1 MSISKGHSNR
11 LKRYPHCP
19 DDEVRELFYRVRD
32 VSSTPIYH
40 TVAQSEGLAGILS
53 RTLNDVFKCSWPDII
68 KDDALLDLPA
78 AVKSRARIFYAAYL
92 RAQEN
97 SALYEFY
104 HVSLPVNWDLDTS
117 LRQFRVA
124 LCSTIDLES
133 ALKQH
138 CGGEQSTTEDYTP
151 ALAWS
156 LAYDS
161 LMLNVWHNEL
171 QEKGVSISFRP
182 RWSSFPST
190 AAPTNLEFPVIIPD
204 VVFSARIDTS
214 YPRLQEALKYHPAY
228 VFSCGAAHPAYIDI
242 PILVIEYKKR
252 YSENNDSRGNEDHR
266 KHLRAAMTAA
276 LPLYSV
282 LGIEA
287 PLCGL
292 FLKHYGVDTL
302 MGIVGDSPAEGRTP
316 YIHKAVIN
324 EKANYQKEFDL
335 FSEARDLLHLRTIIS
350 KIYASA
356 KSISAELE
364 KSQTKALLPCDWADE
379 VLRLAAE
386 SSFTNPRRLID
397 VTRPPSVVDDEV
409 LRFLFDSS
417 EDEIRLWLQT
427 ADIVIESVTTST
439 QLPAH
444 IKLWLCLF
452 EEEPLYQSILQEGAD
467 DIKKGLPDRAHDLLS
482 ELQNACTSGVPSGT
496 SAYHAYIRSDV
507 TFSLLFCSY
516 ARDLC
521 AMPEDP
527 MNNHSRLTH
536 WMAFYNCLF
545 SKAYRSSLSENLLVR
560 YYPHWTVHRLL
571 RKDEDLQSDGIGL
584 TEIRPHFALVF
595 ELEDG
600 RELFL
605 RTPDRA
611 TVKKALR
618 ECSVATRKGSD
629 IQITVAIVEYVLTI
643 DNPQERAKHL
653 AHLSAALRSAL
664 ALWELFHVE
673 AAILGFLVEQNI
685 VLTVVAWINKD
696 KKCIISEIS
705 DYTFNMSI
713 PHETFRFFN
722 LFRMQG
728 SETFVAHIED
738 EVEMKKQE
746 ALDALRPPLPTQR
759 SAELTR
765 RVKEDKPERQD
776 PRGWSEDVAK
786 STAVQGDATM

>member
-1 MSISKGHSNR
+1 MSISQGHSNR
-11 LKRYPHCP
+11 FKRYPHCP
-19 DDEVRELFYRVRD
+19 DDEVRECFVNPL
-32 VSSTPIYH
+32 YH
-40 TVAQSEGLAGILS
+40 TVAQSAGLAGILS

-78 AVKSRARIFYAAYL
+78 AVKSRAGIFYAAYL

-190 AAPTNLEFPVIIPD
+190 AAPTNLE
-204 VVFSARIDTS
+204 IDTS

-228 VFSCGAAHPAYIDI
+228 VFSCGASHPAYIDI

-266 KHLRAAMTAA
+266 KHLTAAMTAA
-276 LPLYSV
+276 LPLYS
-282 LGIEA
+282 
-287 PLCGL
+287 
-292 FLKHYGVDTL
+292 HYGVDTL
-302 MGIVGDSPAEGRTP
+302 MGTVGDSPAEGRTP
-316 YIHKAVIN
+316 YIHRAVIN
-324 EKANYQKEFDL
+324 DKANYQKEFDL

-364 KSQTKALLPCDWADE
+364 KSQTKALYL
-379 VLRLAAE
+379 LRLAAE

-397 VTRPPSVVDDEV
+397 VTRPPLVVDDGV

-427 ADIVIESVTTST
+427 ADIVIESVTTSA

-444 IKLWLCLF
+444 FKLWLCLF
-452 EEEPLYQSILQEGAD
+452 DEEPLYQSILQEGAD
-467 DIKKGLPDRAHDLLS
+467 DIKKGLPDRAHDLLI

-605 RTPDRA
+605 STPDRA

-629 IQITVAIVEYVLTI
+629 IQITVAIVEYVLTV

-664 ALWELFHVE
+664 ALWELFHVK
-673 AAILGFLVEQNI
+673 ATILGFLVEQNI
-685 VLTVVAWINKD
+685 VSTLVAWINKD

-728 SETFVAHIED
+728 SETFAAHIED

-759 SAELTR
+759 SAEFTR
-765 RVKEDKPERQD
+765 RVMEDKPERQD
-776 PRGWSEDVAK
+776 PRRWSADVAK
-786 STAVQGDATM
+786 SRAGQGDATM